1 MFLCL
6 HCSGEYERLNDE
18 ELACALRISADELTR
33 TREIFRTKGFLDE
46 ANKIKQWDKRQYK
59 SDASYERV
67 KRHRQR
73 RKEAGL
79 PQQQWIHPQVR
90 EQVFQRDGHAC
101 VACHSSEDITIDHI
115 VSELHGGTS
124 DAENLQTLCRVCN
137 AKKRDSDH
145 ETFLKREAN
154 ALRVREQR
162 SDTEKKKKTPS
173 ESFVPQKRDAGP
185 AERVFDHWRQEFRHP
200 RAVLDAKRR
209 KIIAAALA
217 SFDEAT
223 VCSAISG
230 YKLSPHHMGENDQRT
245 VYDDIGLFL
254 RDVSHIERGL
264 NFARAP
270 PKPQMSAVERAR
282 EKLRNGNGNGRVV
295 SEQFGGSSE
304 SGMGSPVG
312 MLRRIPD
319 Q

>member
-1 MFLCL
+1 MQWFRMYGEFSTDPKVQSMDETLQRRFVMFLCL
-6 HCSGEYERLNDE
+6 HCSGEYEQLNDD
-18 ELACALRISADELTR
+18 ELAFALRISNDELAR
-33 TREIFRTKGFLDE
+33 TREAFRSKGFLDSDNRI
-46 ANKIKQWDKRQYK
+46 ANWNKRQYK
-59 SDASYERV
+59 SDDVSARV
-67 KRHRQR
+67 KKHRDQ
-73 RKEAGL
+73 K
-79 PQQQWIHPQVR
+79 
-90 EQVFQRDGHAC
+90 
-101 VACHSSEDITIDHI
+101 
-115 VSELHGGTS
+115 
-124 DAENLQTLCRVCN
+124 
-137 AKKRDSDH
+137 KKRTCNVTVSPSDTDTDTDTDS
-145 ETFLKREAN
+145 E
-154 ALRVREQR
+154 

-173 ESFVPQKRDAGP
+173 ESLVPQKRDAGP

-209 KIIAAALA
+209 KVIAAALV

-230 YKLSPHHMGENDQRT
+230 YKLSPHHMGENNQRT
-245 VYDDIGLFL
+245 VYDDIELFL

-304 SGMGSPVG
+304 SGMGPPAG